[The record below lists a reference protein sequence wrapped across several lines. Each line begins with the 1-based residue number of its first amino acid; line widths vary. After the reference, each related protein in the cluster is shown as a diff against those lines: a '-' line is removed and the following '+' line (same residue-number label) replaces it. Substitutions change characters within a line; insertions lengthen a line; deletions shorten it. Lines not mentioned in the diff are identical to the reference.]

1 MHHSLFQETSLF
13 CKKCLFLS
21 SPPAAR
27 AQPLLASTL
36 SQLSMAGRA
45 ASLRLFTRE
54 DALRQLVG
62 GGHVGHAG
70 HGGHVGHGG
79 HGGRVGHSGH
89 GGHGGMVKWWL

>member
-54 DALRQLVG
+54 DALRWEVG
-62 GGHVGHAG
+62 GGHVE
-70 HGGHVGHGG
+70 HGG

-89 GGHGGMVKWWL
+89 DGHSGMVKWWL

>member
-1 MHHSLFQETSLF
+1 MHHSLFQETSMF
-13 CKKCLFLS
+13 CDNCLFLS

-27 AQPLLASTL
+27 AHPLLASTL

-62 GGHVGHAG
+62 GCHVGPA
-70 HGGHVGHGG
+70 GHGG

-89 GGHGGMVKWWL
+89 DGHSGMVKWWL

>member
-1 MHHSLFQETSLF
+1 MCTLSLHHIFAQAFMHHSLFQETSLF

-62 GGHVGHAG
+62 GGHVGHAW
-70 HGGHVGHGG
+70 HGGHD
-79 HGGRVGHSGH
+79 GHS
-89 GGHGGMVKWWL
+89 GMVKWWL